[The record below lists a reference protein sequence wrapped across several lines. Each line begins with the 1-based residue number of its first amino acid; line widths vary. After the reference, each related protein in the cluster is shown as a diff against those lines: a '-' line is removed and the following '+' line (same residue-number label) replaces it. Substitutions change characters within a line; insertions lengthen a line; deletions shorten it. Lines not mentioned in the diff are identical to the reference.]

1 MEFASRSDSGS
12 SGLTL
17 RALCIGVVLI
27 IANSYWLNEATWAG
41 RILHTYISLFINTVF
56 CLFLLVLMNFLLR
69 RACPQ
74 YAFHRSELLVIYV
87 MVLMVSTLS
96 GNTNMGYLLYIL
108 AYPFWFET
116 AENDWLQLFGG
127 HIPRWFTVRD
137 KEVLR
142 GFYEGESSFFMAQ
155 YVEGWLATLLVWS
168 AFIFVLYV
176 TLICMNVILRKQFA
190 EHERLTFPITW
201 LPLEM
206 GNNPTGFFRNRLM
219 WAGFGVAGGIE
230 VLNGINF
237 LYPAIP
243 SVPIGIQN
251 VSHLF
256 QEKPWNAVGTIL
268 FTARP
273 FVIGLAFFMPLDLAF
288 SSWFFY
294 FFGKFLLV
302 LKSVLGWRTDLYL
315 DEQSEGAWI
324 GLGILALWI
333 GRRHLKRVFKQAMP
347 GKNHV
352 DDSAE
357 PMPYKWAV
365 WGTICGVLCVLLFGY
380 KAGASL
386 WCVLLFFGIYFLMA
400 ISLTKVRAGLGPPMH
415 EVIGKDP
422 AATMVS
428 ALGTRMIG
436 ASSLTVLSF
445 FFWLNR
451 VNTAHPMP
459 NQLEAFHIG
468 RQARIDSRK
477 LLAAMLIGLAVGI
490 PVTFI
495 TYLGLSYDFGGYGAR
510 HTLVPMSHT
519 FHALQ
524 TRLIY
529 LTDVDYAAML
539 AMGTGLGFTLFLI
552 AMKLRFFWWPFH
564 PIGYVIG
571 TGRWGDMSFY
581 WLPVL
586 VSWAIK
592 AVVLRHGGLQAYR
605 KAIPFFAGLIL
616 GDYVG
621 GSIWGVIGVVLKI
634 PTYSM

>member
-1 MEFASRSDSGS
+1 MEYASRSDSGS
-12 SGLTL
+12 NGLTL

-56 CLFLLVLMNFLLR
+56 CLFLLVLINFLLR
-69 RACPQ
+69 RVRPQ

-116 AENDWLQLFGG
+116 PENDWLQLFGG

-137 KEVLR
+137 REVLR

-155 YVEGWLATLLVWS
+155 YVEGWLGTLLVWS

-206 GNNPTGFFRNRLM
+206 GNNPTAFFRNRLM
-219 WAGFGVAGGIE
+219 WAGFGIAGGIE

-237 LYPAIP
+237 LYPAAP
-243 SVPIGIQN
+243 SIPIGIQN

-256 QEKPWNAVGTIL
+256 QEKPWNAIGTIL

-347 GKNHV
+347 GNKNV

-365 WGTICGVLCVLLFGY
+365 WGMICGILCVVLFGY

-386 WCVLLFFGIYFLMA
+386 WSVLVFFGIYFLMA

-581 WLPVL
+581 WFPVL

-621 GSIWGVIGVVLKI
+621 GSIWGVIGVALKI

>member
-1 MEFASRSDSGS
+1 MEYASRSDSRS

-17 RALCIGVVLI
+17 RALCIGIILI
-27 IANSYWLNEATWAG
+27 VANSYWLNEATWAG

-56 CLFLLVLMNFLLR
+56 CLFVLVLMNFLLR
-69 RACPQ
+69 RIRPQ

-87 MVLMVSTLS
+87 MILMVSTLS
-96 GNTNMGYLLYIL
+96 GNTNMGYLIYIL

-127 HIPRWFTVRD
+127 HIPQWFTVRD

-142 GFYEGESSFFMAQ
+142 DFYEGESSFFIAQ
-155 YVEGWLATLLVWS
+155 HVYGWLTPLLVWS

-176 TLICMNVILRKQFA
+176 TLICMNVILRKQFT

-206 GNNPTGFFRNRLM
+206 GNNPTSFFKNRLM
-219 WAGFGVAGGIE
+219 WIGFGIAGGIE
-230 VLNGINF
+230 IINGIHF
-237 LYPAIP
+237 LYPPTPSIP
-243 SVPIGIQN
+243 MGFQN
-251 VSHLF
+251 LSYLF

-273 FVIGLAFFMPLDLAF
+273 FVIGLAFFMPVDLAF

-294 FFGKFLLV
+294 FFGKILLV
-302 LKSVLGWRTDLYL
+302 LKSALGWRTDLYL

-324 GLGILALWI
+324 GLGVLALWI
-333 GRRHLKRVFKQAMP
+333 GRRHLRRVIMQAVS
-347 GKNHV
+347 GKGYV

-357 PMPYKWAV
+357 PIPYKWAV
-365 WGTICGVLCVLLFGY
+365 WGMLCGILCVVLFGY

-386 WCVLLFFGIYFLMA
+386 LPLLVFFGVYFLMA

-468 RQARIDSRK
+468 HQAKINSRK
-477 LLAAMLIGLAVGI
+477 LLLAMLIGLAVGI
-490 PVTFI
+490 PVTFL
-495 TYLGLSYDFGGYGAR
+495 TYLGLSYDFGGFGAR

-519 FHALQ
+519 FHTLQ
-524 TRLIY
+524 KRLIY
-529 LTDVDYAAML
+529 QTDVDYAAML
-539 AMGTGLGFTLFLI
+539 AMGTGLGFTLVLI
-552 AMKLRFFWWPFH
+552 ALKLRFFWWPFH

-571 TGRWGDMSFY
+571 TGSWGDMSFY
-581 WLPVL
+581 WFPVL

-592 AVVLRHGGLQAYR
+592 TVVLRHGGLQAYR
-605 KAIPFFAGLIL
+605 RAIPFFAGLIL